1 MKIAAPNDASRPP
14 IIDSARGHDRTIFTS
29 GGNCSMSRFSPLPW
43 ASATTIS
50 VAPASLA
57 AVTAAIASR
66 VMNSRKRPYSNPV
79 GPS

>member
-1 MKIAAPNDASRPP
+1 MKIAASKVASTPA
-14 IIDSARGHDRTIFTS
+14 IIVNGRGHERTMRMS
-29 GGNCSMSRFSPLPW
+29 GGNCSISRFSPLPW
-43 ASATTIS
+43 ESATTIS
-50 VAPASLA
+50 VAPASFA